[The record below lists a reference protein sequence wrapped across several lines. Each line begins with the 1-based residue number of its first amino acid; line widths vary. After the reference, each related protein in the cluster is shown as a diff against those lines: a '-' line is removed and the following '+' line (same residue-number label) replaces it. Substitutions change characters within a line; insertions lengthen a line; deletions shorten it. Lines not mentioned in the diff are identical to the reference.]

1 MKQRILFIS
10 LLVVILYCGCKDDAE
25 LYRLPYYRLTTE
37 KPVTK
42 DVGVMLI
49 ASIEGTSPDVIIERG
64 FVVVRNFVW
73 DAYSKETTT
82 ETYPISLEGEFQ
94 MLLDTELDPELEC
107 GVYAYIKTA
116 NQNYKGEII
125 NFKSGTSRSPVIH
138 SVTPGNGYS
147 HGKLVIKG
155 ETFSKF
161 RDRNKVYL
169 IDANG
174 NEVECYVNTA
184 SDTELTVFFGGL
196 GRLGYHKL
204 KVKTLGA
211 EEVVVDKAYYVD
223 GPEIVSVTPK
233 KAFTGE
239 IVTIEMKNLRD
250 EQKIAISIGGS
261 SSLIIERSNNLI
273 KCLTPNVEDTEVANI
288 EMSYLEPGADSEWW
302 IYVPEHWILSPTIL
316 SVEIARFWSPMQ
328 SASPSSGESSSVAGD
343 KIIFVDNEA
352 YGMYGDLYKY
362 DKEKKLWRTISS
374 MPEQIIMVH
383 MLCGKGDYIYIA
395 GWNYIG
401 DIFSY
406 YKYHIPSGQ
415 WTACANQPPAQLR
428 GTIFDGVWINGEY
441 YIVVSFQ
448 YRTCLLKYSP
458 ATDTWVVLKDN
469 MGDLVRFIP
478 VGNKIYVLSDRKLYE
493 YDINL
498 LQQGNLVYEL
508 PSYAR
513 MEEPDVVVF
522 MGGKVYFQTYKHFSW
537 DDRIFFIFCFDP
549 VSKTLKSLGAPAN
562 FEGYNCILPFNEGLY
577 IETNRKIHKYIG
589 DY

>member
-10 LLVVILYCGCKDDAE
+10 LLVVLYCGCKDDAE
-25 LYRLPYYRLTTE
+25 LYRLPYCRLTTE

-138 SVTPGNGYS
+138 SVTPESGYS

-155 ETFSKF
+155 EAFSKF

-174 NEVECYVNTA
+174 NEVECYVNTV
-184 SDTELTVFFGGL
+184 SDTELTVSFYGL

-211 EEVVVDKAYYVD
+211 KEVVVDKAYYID

-233 KAFTGE
+233 KAFAGE
-239 IVTIEMKNLRD
+239 IVTIEMKNLKD
-250 EQKIAISIGGS
+250 EQEIAISIRGL

-273 KCLTPNVEDTEVANI
+273 KCLTPKVEDAEVANI
-288 EMSYLEPGADSEWW
+288 EMSYLEREANTNTER
-302 IYVPEHWILSPTIL
+302 WILSPTIL
-316 SVEIARFWSPMQ
+316 SVEITRLWSSVQ

-343 KIIFVDNEA
+343 MITFVENEA
-352 YGMYGDLYKY
+352 YGMNGDLYKF
-362 DKEKKLWRTISS
+362 DKEKKLWRMISS
-374 MPEQIIMVH
+374 IPEQISRVH

-395 GWNYIG
+395 GSNYIG

-415 WTACANQPPAQLR
+415 WTACANQPPSQLW
-428 GTIFDGVWINGEY
+428 GTIFDGVWINDEY

-448 YRTCLLKYSP
+448 YRTYLLKYSP

-478 VGNKIYVLSDRKLYE
+478 VGNKIYVLSDRKLHE

-513 MEEPDVVVF
+513 MLEDMGGVVF
-522 MGGKVYFQTYKHFSW
+522 MDGKVYFQTVKYFSW
-537 DDRIFFIFCFDP
+537 DDLTYFIFCFDP
-549 VSKTLKSLGAPAN
+549 ESKTLKSLGAPAN
-562 FEGYNCILPFNEGLY
+562 FEGYNYILPFNEGLY
-577 IETNRKIHKYIG
+577 IESNRKIHKYIG